1 VGFRF
6 QRSIENMYQTKL
18 EVIVQSKHQNI
29 LDEFLSGFKPTTEK
43 FTNLKLHILQGENF
57 GASAINPILI
67 DAYKG
72 GTFAVG
78 VLNDDLWFVE
88 GWLEDVVEKLQTY
101 NAVSPG
107 YVETADFEKFL
118 NAVRLTDK
126 EKGVVEHFYGP
137 CGFFKTSLFREIGLF
152 DERFLW
158 SCDDLDLA
166 WRMKLNGLKSATS
179 KKITIAHLVGVTR
192 NKSNQSISEWHT
204 TSDIAKQQF
213 YDKHGYFSY
222 RKIREEYRI
231 YHQYFRGF
239 R

>member
-1 VGFRF
+1 MVF
-6 QRSIENMYQTKL
+6 QFQKSIENMYQTKL
-18 EVIVQSKHQNI
+18 EVIVLSKHQNI

-67 DAYKG
+67 DAYKS
-72 GTFAVG
+72 GTFAFG

-88 GWLEDVVEKLQTY
+88 GWLEDVVDKLQIY
-101 NAVSPG
+101 DAASPG
-107 YVETADFEKFL
+107 YIETENFEKFL
-118 NAVRLTDK
+118 NAIRLTDK
-126 EKGVVEHFYGP
+126 EEGVVEHFYGP
-137 CGFFKTSLFREIGLF
+137 CGFFKTNLFREIGLF
-152 DERFLW
+152 DERFSW

-166 WRMKLNGLKSATS
+166 LRIKLNGKKSGTS
-179 KKITIAHLVGVTR
+179 KKITIAHLVGATR

-204 TSDIAKQQF
+204 ASDIAKQQF

-231 YHQYFRGF
+231 AHQYFRGF
-239 R
+239 K